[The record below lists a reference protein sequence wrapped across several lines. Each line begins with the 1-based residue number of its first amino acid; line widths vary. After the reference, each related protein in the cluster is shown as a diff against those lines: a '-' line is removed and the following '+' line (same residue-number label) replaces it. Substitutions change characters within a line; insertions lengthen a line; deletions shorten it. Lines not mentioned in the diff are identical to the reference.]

1 MTVTG
6 ERRGDDSWCF
16 VLGRGEVMTVV
27 GERRGDDSCVLG
39 RGEVMTVVCWEEER

>member
-27 GERRGDDSCVLG
+27 
-39 RGEVMTVVCWEEER
+39 CWGEER